1 MVHIAGY
8 VIRAQVAP
16 SEKFMV
22 VVALDSE
29 RIGFKEEALEFKA
42 RLCTYKLYMTLSK
55 PLNLFKVQFL
65 HL

>member
-22 VVALDSE
+22 VVAL
-29 RIGFKEEALEFKA
+29 GFKEEALEFKA
-42 RLCTYKLYMTLSK
+42 HLCTYKLYDLEQAT
-55 PLNLFKVQFL
+55 
-65 HL
+65 